1 MMRIIYCALLAF
13 ILHQALGDEYNLFGD
28 AGQAYSVE
36 VNIGHPPQK
45 FYLLVDTGSTTL
57 AVASHARQGGKSYFK
72 ANQSSSIQDSHK
84 QVQAKY
90 SQGMWI
96 GQLATDFVQFP
107 SLANVPA
114 VRSNLALITE
124 SHKFFM
130 NGSGWQGLLG
140 LAYLPVGA
148 WGENVV
154 VDSWMDSVDRSL
166 AVPKSFQLKLCGVK
180 STTNATHYGSFQ
192 MIDDQNPNRNSNR
205 SYRTPVLRKRWY
217 EVGVISVRA
226 LTDLVPI
233 NASLNNT
240 NETIVEVK
248 DFNDE
253 MCLKLNEEKSIVDSG
268 TTNIR
273 LPEIVF
279 GEIVGEIRNAARMT
293 NVLISD
299 EFWYHGEAGCWP
311 EPQMWSLPSI
321 AIDLLSA
328 DANDQY
334 FTLEI
339 PAQNYMRVVTASTEV
354 GAISEFCYK
363 LGLEAGSE
371 TVLGYTAMEGLEV
384 LFNRSAGWI
393 GWQTS
398 NCGSNARITGP
409 YNASKSLVDTCQLRR
424 PVSETAVSIKAA
436 QWALC
441 GVSIIAG
448 GVLVYLLAPCVKALC
463 KKPIRTQQ
471 ISLSQTALF
480 EQES

>member
-299 EFWYHGEAGCWP
+299 EFWYHGE
-311 EPQMWSLPSI
+311 
-321 AIDLLSA
+321 
-328 DANDQY
+328 
-334 FTLEI
+334 
-339 PAQNYMRVVTASTEV
+339 NYMRVVTASTEV